1 MEVFC
6 CSTSRRVYSTV
17 LVGQIAG
24 STHCQGAKA
33 VYVKQL
39 KVATGTHKQ
48 KQNAFEGQRSR
59 KVFFSSM
66 QLENTF
72 V

>member
-6 CSTSRRVYSTV
+6 CSASRWVYNTF

-24 STHCQGAKA
+24 STHCQEAKA
-33 VYVKQL
+33 VCVKLL
-39 KVATGTHKQ
+39 KVTTGTHEQ
-48 KQNAFEGQRSR
+48 KQNAWLRI
-59 KVFFSSM
+59 SSA
-66 QLENTF
+66 EVIICTAP